1 MFSLPLT
8 AFRLNVFSTLLTFA
22 GNFKYLTIALLVAV
36 IGYQYTLLLSKDNE
50 VLELKNQVIVYEV
63 NQRTLKAN
71 LETVEGALDTTK
83 SEYENYKQ
91 LHQFADAEVVKLRV
105 ANREFVSQTKAFE
118 NKLNDLRGELS
129 VAELKLLDCEVPNL
143 VVDAYN
149 DERLQY
155 TNSKTQN

>member
-1 MFSLPLT
+1 M
-8 AFRLNVFSTLLTFA
+8 FSTLLTFA
-22 GNFKYLTIALLVAV
+22 GNFKSVTIALLIAMV
-36 IGYQYTLLLSKDNE
+36 GYQYTLLLSKDNE

-71 LETVEGALDTTK
+71 LEAVESALNTTA

-91 LHQFADAEVVKLRV
+91 LHQFADTEVVKLRV
-105 ANREFVSQTKAFE
+105 ANRDSVNKTKVFE

-129 VAELKLLDCEVPNL
+129 VAELKLLDCKVPDL

-155 TNSKTQN
+155 TNSKTQY